1 MVTLTERPATT
12 GVGYGQHEESTTTT
26 KTNIEALRDTM
37 AAAMRKDP
45 SIVITGE
52 DVGKRGGV
60 FRATE
65 GLFAEFGPDRVIDSP
80 LSELSI
86 VGVGIGMALN
96 GLRPICEIQ
105 FADFIH
111 PAFNQIVNEAAKLRY
126 RSNGQYCVPM
136 IIRAPWGGGISGGLY
151 HSQSIEATFA
161 HVPGLY
167 VLAPSTPY
175 DTKGL
180 FLAALRGQDPVLFL
194 EHKKAYRLIKGEV
207 PDEDYIVPIGRADV
221 KRQGEDLTIIAYG
234 MMLHESLKA
243 AGILA
248 GEGISV
254 EVVDPR
260 TLAPLDKDT
269 ILASVKK
276 TGKALIVYEDNLT
289 GGLGGEIAAII
300 GQEAFEHLD
309 GPVTRLAAPDVPS
322 VPFSPPLQDFFLPNA
337 AKIAAAARKL
347 AAY

>member
-1 MVTLTERPATT
+1 MAI
-12 GVGYGQHEESTTTT
+12 

-37 AAAMRKDP
+37 AAALRHD
-45 SIVITGE
+45 SNVVIIGE
-52 DVGKRGGV
+52 DVGPRGGV

-65 GLFAEFGPDRVIDSP
+65 GLFAEFGPHRIIDSP

-86 VGVGIGMALN
+86 VAVGMGMALN
-96 GLRPICEIQ
+96 GLHPICEIQ

-111 PAFNQIVNEAAKLRY
+111 PAFNQIVNEVAKMRY

-151 HSQSIEATFA
+151 HSQSVEAVFA
-161 HVPGLY
+161 HTPGLY

-175 DTKGL
+175 DMKGL
-180 FLAALRGQDPVLFL
+180 FLSALRAQDPVLFL
-194 EHKKAYRLIKGEV
+194 EHKKAYRLIKAEV
-207 PDEDYIVPIGRADV
+207 PDEDYVVPIGVADV
-221 KRQGEDLTIIAYG
+221 KRRGDDMTIVAYG

-243 AGILA
+243 ADTLA

-260 TLAPLDKDT
+260 TLAPLDKGT
-269 ILASVKK
+269 ILESVKK
-276 TGKALIVYEDNLT
+276 TGKALVVHEDNLT
-289 GGLGGEIAAII
+289 GGYGAEISAII
-300 GQEAFEHLD
+300 AQEAFEYLD
-309 GPVTRLAAPDVPS
+309 GPVTRLCGPDIPA
-322 VPFSPPLQDFFLPNA
+322 VPFSHPFQDFFLPNA